1 MSGDELRDAWGA
13 GRDGQHVDRPGRFE
27 PGGVRFRLF
36 PQSPVLP
43 AFAEPETV
51 VIRRPPGGIGPG
63 PSDERMYVADALD
76 KSEPYAF
83 PYLPPFAGPVH
94 PPARPG
100 PDGHFDHFEVGTRE
114 FNAAHMYGTI
124 RLVLDIWEDYFDGPI
139 DWHFADHFS
148 RLELIPNLDWNNA
161 QSGYGFIET
170 GFGFDED
177 YGDHP
182 FALNFDILS
191 HELGHSILFAVV
203 GAPPVERVTATYR
216 AFQEA
221 GSDIVTLLSTLHFR
235 SVIDQVLAETSGNIY
250 FPNEL
255 NRFAETSPTHQIRD
269 ASNSLRMS
277 DVPDVNT
284 PQDQLSEPDIHEI
297 GEPLTGAVFDV
308 LTELFQTILVQ
319 RGLISP
325 ELNALSRRVEEGEPV
340 DEEFIQDSFDAAIEG
355 RFEAFARAL
364 TDARDIVGTLTAGA
378 FAQLAPDLTFAQVYQ
393 AYLHADQEIT
403 GGDLQDLITE
413 SFAWR
418 EIAPMREPRRLTGR
432 IVRRSIIARTRH
444 EIVRDYAP
452 RYLA

>member
-1 MSGDELRDAWGA
+1 LGGA
-13 GRDGQHVDRPGRFE
+13 VAMANNVSRRGRLE

-51 VIRRPPGGIGPG
+51 VIRRPPGGIGAG
-63 PSDERMYVADALD
+63 PSDERMYIADALR
-76 KSEPYAF
+76 KSERYAF
-83 PYLPPFAGPVH
+83 PYLPPFTGPVH
-94 PPARPG
+94 PPALPG

-124 RLVLDIWEDYFDGPI
+124 RFVLDIWEDYFGGPI
-139 DWHFADHFS
+139 EWHFADHFS
-148 RLELIPNLDWNNA
+148 RLELIPSLDWDNA

-235 SVIDQVLAETSGNIY
+235 SVIDHVLAETSGNIY
-250 FPNEL
+250 LLNEL

-269 ASNSLRMS
+269 AGNTLRMS
-277 DVPDVNT
+277 DVPDVNS
-284 PQDQLSEPDIHEI
+284 PQDRLSEPDIHEM
-297 GEPLTGAVFDV
+297 GGPLTGAVFDI

-340 DEEFIQDSFDAAIEG
+340 DEELIQDSFEAAIGG
-355 RFEAFARAL
+355 RAEAFARAL
-364 TDARDIVGTLTAGA
+364 IDARDIVGALAAAA
-378 FAQLAPDLTFAQVYQ
+378 FAQLAPDLTFARVYQ
-393 AYLHADQEIT
+393 AFLQADQEVT

-418 EIAPMREPRRLTGR
+418 EIVLPLREPRRSHGR
-432 IVRRSIIARTRH
+432 IVRRSIIAGTSH
-444 EIVRDYAP
+444 EIV
-452 RYLA
+452 